1 MVAVESVAA
10 LRGPT
15 VAALMPFPLA
25 SSPNCVFHASK
36 PAAVLPHCAAPALP
50 ASHTSATK
58 AATVVVLSCPL
69 VMENSHSRPLHQGSR
84 ACAEGTRADADGEA
98 VAPIN
103 GSQPF
108 IRIRPVQRPRRS
120 ATFPLLGV
128 EQAP

>member
-1 MVAVESVAA
+1 
-10 LRGPT
+10 
-15 VAALMPFPLA
+15 MPFPLA

-84 ACAEGTRADADGEA
+84 ACADGEA
-98 VAPIN
+98 VRCII

-108 IRIRPVQRPRRS
+108 IRISPVQRPRRS
-120 ATFPLLGV
+120 ATFPPLGV
-128 EQAP
+128 EQAPGH